1 MRTMK
6 SVILLRIG
14 KWLLLGL
21 ALIGIT
27 AFAVAQSDAPA
38 PPPPPPHDM
47 NVTFGA
53 GPGMGFAVAM
63 GHDGMGEGNL
73 VKGVPMSGEMVV
85 TRDQALADGNSI
97 HTQNQTTIYRDS
109 EGRVRREIGFELA
122 TPSTGAAKRTMIVI
136 MDPVSGNRYMLNP
149 QTKTAHQMPLRPG
162 KAGSPDTMR
171 ERLDV
176 GSGTGEATHV
186 RVQVGPPGAAEA
198 LSNMAGQVSIGSST
212 ANLKTEQLGTKT
224 INGLQAV
231 GTRMTRT
238 IPAGEIGNL
247 NPIEVVTERWY
258 SSDLQLPL
266 LESHSDPMM
275 GTMTIKLVN
284 INRGEPDA
292 SLFQVP
298 SDYKLVSGKPGEPLY
313 MPMKP

>member
-1 MRTMK
+1 MRVMK
-6 SVILLRIG
+6 SAILLKAG

-21 ALIGIT
+21 TVVGLS
-27 AFAVAQSDAPA
+27 AFAAAQSEAPTP

-47 NVTFGA
+47 MMMHGSGPMA
-53 GPGMGFAVAM
+53 GM
-63 GHDGMGEGNL
+63 GHDGIGEGKT
-73 VKGVPMSGEMVV
+73 VKGVPMSGEMIV
-85 TRDQALADGNSI
+85 TRDTTLADGNSI
-97 HTQNQTTIYRDS
+97 HTQNQTMIYRDS
-109 EGRVRREIGFELA
+109 QGRVRREIGFELN
-122 TPSTGAAKRTMIVI
+122 TPSTGAAKRAMIVI
-136 MDPVSGNRYMLNP
+136 TDPVSGNRYMLNP
-149 QTKTAHQMPLRPG
+149 ENKTAHQMPLHPG
-162 KAGSPDTMR
+162 KPG
-171 ERLDV
+171 
-176 GSGTGEATHV
+176 
-186 RVQVGPPGAAEA
+186 PGAPDAMHDMHGKMGGGPNA
-198 LSNMAGQVSIGSST
+198 
-212 ANLKTEQLGTKT
+212 ANLKTDQLGTKA

-266 LESHSDPMM
+266 LTSHNDPMM
-275 GTMTIKLVN
+275 GTMTVKLVN

>member
-1 MRTMK
+1 MCTMK
-6 SVILLRIG
+6 SMILLRAG
-14 KWLLLGL
+14 NWLLLGL
-21 ALIGIT
+21 ALVGLS
-27 AFAVAQSDAPA
+27 AFGVAQSDAPA

-47 NVTFGA
+47 NVTFG
-53 GPGMGFAVAM
+53 GGFMTGM
-63 GHDGMGEGNL
+63 GHDEIEEGKL

-85 TRDQALADGNSI
+85 TRDRTLADGNSI

-109 EGRVRREIGFELA
+109 QGRMRREIGFELN
-122 TPSTGAAKRTMIVI
+122 TPSTGAAKRTMIAI

-149 QTKTAHQMPLRPG
+149 QNKTAHQMPLHPGKPGGGAPDAMHGRMGVGPGTAEAMHDRPG
-162 KAGSPDTMR
+162 K
-171 ERLDV
+171 V
-176 GSGTGEATHV
+176 W
-186 RVQVGPPGAAEA
+186 
-198 LSNMAGQVSIGSST
+198 IGSNA

-224 INGLQAV
+224 INGLPAL

-266 LESHSDPMM
+266 LTTHNDPMM

-298 SDYKLVSGKPGEPLY
+298 SDYKLISGKPGEPLY
-313 MPMKP
+313 MPMHP

>member
-1 MRTMK
+1 MRITK
-6 SVILLRIG
+6 SILFRAG
-14 KWLLLGL
+14 KSLLVGL
-21 ALIGIT
+21 ALVGLS
-27 AFAVAQSDAPA
+27 AFAAAQSEAPA

-47 NVTFGA
+47 NVMFG
-53 GPGMGFAVAM
+53 GGFIGGMM
-63 GHDGMGEGNL
+63 HEGMEEGKL

-85 TRDQALADGNSI
+85 TREQTLADGNTI

-109 EGRVRREIGFELA
+109 EGRVRREIGFELN
-122 TPSTGAAKRTMIVI
+122 TPSTGAAKRTMIAI
-136 MDPVSGNRYMLNP
+136 TDPVSGSRYMLNP
-149 QTKTAHQMPLRPG
+149 GNKTAHRMPLHPGRPG
-162 KAGSPDTMR
+162 
-171 ERLDV
+171 
-176 GSGTGEATHV
+176 
-186 RVQVGPPGAAEA
+186 PGARDAMHDMHRKMEA
-198 LSNMAGQVSIGSST
+198 GPDA

-238 IPAGEIGNL
+238 IPAGEIGNR
-247 NPIEVVTERWY
+247 NPIEVITERWF

-266 LESHSDPMM
+266 LISHSDPMM

-298 SDYKLVSGKPGEPLY
+298 SDYKLISGKPGEPLY
-313 MPMKP
+313 MPMHP

>member
-1 MRTMK
+1 MTFAK
-6 SVILLRIG
+6 AGS
-14 KWLLLGL
+14 WLLLGL
-21 ALIGIT
+21 ALVGLT
-27 AFAVAQSDAPA
+27 AIAAAQSDAPA
-38 PPPPPPHDM
+38 SPPPPPPHDM
-47 NVTFGA
+47 NMTFG
-53 GPGMGFAVAM
+53 GPFMHGMM
-63 GHDGMGEGNL
+63 HDGMEEGKV

-109 EGRVRREIGFELA
+109 EGRVRREIQFELA
-122 TPSTGAAKRTMIVI
+122 TPSTGAAKRTMIAI
-136 MDPVSGNRYMLNP
+136 TDPVSGSRYMLNP
-149 QTKTAHQMPLRPG
+149 QNKTAHEMPLHHG
-162 KAGSPDTMR
+162 KHGSEGPEIKQPKMWT
-171 ERLDV
+171 
-176 GSGTGEATHV
+176 GSDA
-186 RVQVGPPGAAEA
+186 
-198 LSNMAGQVSIGSST
+198 
-212 ANLKTEQLGTKT
+212 ANLKAEQLGTKA

-238 IPAGEIGNL
+238 IPAGEIGNR

-284 INRGEPDA
+284 ITRGEPDA
-292 SLFQVP
+292 SLFQIP
-298 SDYKLVSGKPGEPLY
+298 ADYKLISGRPGEPLY

>member
-1 MRTMK
+1 MRVMK
-6 SVILLRIG
+6 SAILLKAG

-21 ALIGIT
+21 TLVGLS
-27 AFAVAQSDAPA
+27 AFAAAQSEAPTP

-47 NVTFGA
+47 MMMHGSGPMA
-53 GPGMGFAVAM
+53 GM
-63 GHDGMGEGNL
+63 GHDGIGEGKT
-73 VKGVPMSGEMVV
+73 VKGVPMSGEMIV
-85 TRDQALADGNSI
+85 TRDTTLADGNSI
-97 HTQNQTTIYRDS
+97 HTQNQTMIYRDS
-109 EGRVRREIGFELA
+109 QGRVRREIGFELN
-122 TPSTGAAKRTMIVI
+122 TPSTGAAKRAMIVI
-136 MDPVSGNRYMLNP
+136 TDPVSGNRYMLNP
-149 QTKTAHQMPLRPG
+149 ENKTAHQMPLHPG
-162 KAGSPDTMR
+162 KPG
-171 ERLDV
+171 
-176 GSGTGEATHV
+176 
-186 RVQVGPPGAAEA
+186 PGAPDAMHDMHGKMGGGPNA
-198 LSNMAGQVSIGSST
+198 
-212 ANLKTEQLGTKT
+212 ANLKTDQLGTKA

-266 LESHSDPMM
+266 LTSHNDPMM
-275 GTMTIKLVN
+275 GTMTVKLVN

>member
-1 MRTMK
+1 MSIMK
-6 SVILLRIG
+6 SGILLRAG
-14 KWLLLGL
+14 NWLLLGL
-21 ALIGIT
+21 ALVGLS
-27 AFAVAQSDAPA
+27 AFAAAQSDAPA

-47 NVTFGA
+47 NVAFG
-53 GPGMGFAVAM
+53 GGFMTGM
-63 GHDGMGEGNL
+63 GHDEIGEGKL
-73 VKGVPMSGEMVV
+73 VKGVPMSGDMVV
-85 TRDQALADGNSI
+85 TRDQSLADGNSI

-136 MDPVSGNRYMLNP
+136 TDPVAGNRYMLNP
-149 QTKTAHQMPLRPG
+149 ENKTAHQMPLHPG
-162 KAGSPDTMR
+162 KRGSDGPET
-171 ERLDV
+171 
-176 GSGTGEATHV
+176 SG
-186 RVQVGPPGAAEA
+186 RVW
-198 LSNMAGQVSIGSST
+198 IGSNA

-238 IPAGEIGNL
+238 IAAGEIGNQ

-298 SDYKLVSGKPGEPLY
+298 SDYKLISGRPGEPLY
-313 MPMKP
+313 MPMKQ

>member
-1 MRTMK
+1 
-6 SVILLRIG
+6 VILLRAG
-14 KWLLLGL
+14 NWLLLGL
-21 ALIGIT
+21 ALVGLS
-27 AFAVAQSDAPA
+27 AFAAAQSDAPA

-47 NVTFGA
+47 NVAFG
-53 GPGMGFAVAM
+53 GGFMTGM
-63 GHDGMGEGNL
+63 GHDEIGEGKL

-85 TRDQALADGNSI
+85 TRDQTLADGNSI

-109 EGRVRREIGFELA
+109 EGRVRREIQFELI
-122 TPSTGAAKRTMIVI
+122 TPSTGAAKRTMIAI
-136 MDPVSGNRYMLNP
+136 MDPVSGNRCMLNP
-149 QTKTAHQMPLRPG
+149 ENKTAHQMPLHPGRPG
-162 KAGSPDTMR
+162 PGSPDAMHGR
-171 ERLDV
+171 M
-176 GSGTGEATHV
+176 G
-186 RVQVGPPGAAEA
+186 VGPGTAEA
-198 LSNMAGQVSIGSST
+198 MHDMPGKVWIGSNA

-224 INGLQAV
+224 INGLQAL

-238 IPAGEIGNL
+238 IPAGEIGNR

-266 LESHSDPMM
+266 LTTHNDPMM

-298 SDYKLVSGKPGEPLY
+298 SDYKLISGKPGEPLY
-313 MPMKP
+313 MPMHP

>member
-1 MRTMK
+1 MCTMK
-6 SVILLRIG
+6 SGILLRAG
-14 KWLLLGL
+14 NWLLLGL
-21 ALIGIT
+21 ALVGLS
-27 AFAVAQSDAPA
+27 AFAAAQSDAPA

-47 NVTFGA
+47 NVAFG
-53 GPGMGFAVAM
+53 GGFMTGM
-63 GHDGMGEGNL
+63 GHDEIEEGKL

-85 TRDQALADGNSI
+85 TRDRTLADGNSI

-109 EGRVRREIGFELA
+109 EGRVRREIQFELS
-122 TPSTGAAKRTMIVI
+122 TPSTGAAKRTMIAI

-149 QTKTAHQMPLRPG
+149 ENKTAHQMPLHPGKPGRGAPDAMHDRMGVGPGTAEAMHDRPG
-162 KAGSPDTMR
+162 K
-171 ERLDV
+171 V
-176 GSGTGEATHV
+176 W
-186 RVQVGPPGAAEA
+186 
-198 LSNMAGQVSIGSST
+198 IGSNT

-224 INGLQAV
+224 INGLPAL

-266 LESHSDPMM
+266 LTTHNDPMM

-298 SDYKLVSGKPGEPLY
+298 SDYKLISGKPGEPLY
-313 MPMKP
+313 MPMHP

>member
-1 MRTMK
+1 MRVMK
-6 SVILLRIG
+6 SAILLKAG

-21 ALIGIT
+21 TVVGLS
-27 AFAVAQSDAPA
+27 AFAAAQSEAPTP

-47 NVTFGA
+47 MMMH
-53 GPGMGFAVAM
+53 GPGPMAGM
-63 GHDGMGEGNL
+63 GHDGIGEGKL
-73 VKGVPMSGEMVV
+73 VKGVPMSGEMIV
-85 TRDQALADGNSI
+85 TRDTTLADGNSI
-97 HTQNQTTIYRDS
+97 HTQNQTMIYRDS
-109 EGRVRREIGFELA
+109 QGRVRREIGFELN
-122 TPSTGAAKRTMIVI
+122 TPSTGAAKRAMIVI
-136 MDPVSGNRYMLNP
+136 TDPVSGNRYMLNP
-149 QTKTAHQMPLRPG
+149 ENKTAHQMPLHPG
-162 KAGSPDTMR
+162 KPG
-171 ERLDV
+171 
-176 GSGTGEATHV
+176 
-186 RVQVGPPGAAEA
+186 PGAPDAMHDMHGKMGGGPNA
-198 LSNMAGQVSIGSST
+198 
-212 ANLKTEQLGTKT
+212 ANLKTDQLGTKA

-266 LESHSDPMM
+266 LTSHNDPMM
-275 GTMTIKLVN
+275 GTMTVKLVN

>member
-1 MRTMK
+1 MK
-6 SVILLRIG
+6 SGILLRAG
-14 KWLLLGL
+14 NWLLLGL
-21 ALIGIT
+21 ALVGLS
-27 AFAVAQSDAPA
+27 AFAAAQSDAPA

-47 NVTFGA
+47 NVTFG
-53 GPGMGFAVAM
+53 GGFMTGM
-63 GHDGMGEGNL
+63 GHDEIEEGKL

-85 TRDQALADGNSI
+85 TRDRTLADGNSI
-97 HTQNQTTIYRDS
+97 HTQNQTLIYRDS
-109 EGRVRREIGFELA
+109 QGRVRREIGFELS
-122 TPSTGAAKRTMIVI
+122 TPSTGAAKRTMIAI

-149 QTKTAHQMPLRPG
+149 ENKTAHQMPLHPG
-162 KAGSPDTMR
+162 KP
-171 ERLDV
+171 
-176 GSGTGEATHV
+176 GSGAPDAMHG
-186 RVQVGPPGAAEA
+186 RMGVGPGTAEA
-198 LSNMAGQVSIGSST
+198 MHDMPGKVWIGSNA

-224 INGLQAV
+224 INGLQAL

-266 LESHSDPMM
+266 LTTHNDPMM

-298 SDYKLVSGKPGEPLY
+298 SDYKLISGKPGEPLY
-313 MPMKP
+313 MPMHP

>member
-1 MRTMK
+1 MCTTK
-6 SVILLRIG
+6 SVILLRAG
-14 KWLLLGL
+14 NWLLLGL
-21 ALIGIT
+21 ALVGLS
-27 AFAVAQSDAPA
+27 AFAAAQSDAPA

-47 NVTFGA
+47 NVAFG
-53 GPGMGFAVAM
+53 GGFMTGM
-63 GHDGMGEGNL
+63 GHDEIGEGKL

-85 TRDQALADGNSI
+85 TRDQTLADGNSI

-109 EGRVRREIGFELA
+109 EGRVRREIQFELI
-122 TPSTGAAKRTMIVI
+122 TPSTGAAKRTMIAI

-149 QTKTAHQMPLRPG
+149 ENKTAHQMPLHPG
-162 KAGSPDTMR
+162 KP
-171 ERLDV
+171 
-176 GSGTGEATHV
+176 GSGGPDAMHG
-186 RVQVGPPGAAEA
+186 RMGVGPGTAEA
-198 LSNMAGQVSIGSST
+198 MHDMPGKVWIGSNA

-224 INGLQAV
+224 INGLQAL

-238 IPAGEIGNL
+238 IPAGEIGNR

-266 LESHSDPMM
+266 LTTHNDPMM

-298 SDYKLVSGKPGEPLY
+298 SDYKLISGKPGEPLY
-313 MPMKP
+313 MPMHP

>member
-1 MRTMK
+1 MSIMK
-6 SVILLRIG
+6 SGILLRAG
-14 KWLLLGL
+14 NWLLLGL
-21 ALIGIT
+21 ALVGLS
-27 AFAVAQSDAPA
+27 AFAAAQSETPA

-47 NVTFGA
+47 NVTFG
-53 GPGMGFAVAM
+53 GGFIGGMM
-63 GHDGMGEGNL
+63 HDGMEEGRV

-85 TRDQALADGNSI
+85 TRDQTLADGNSI

-109 EGRVRREIGFELA
+109 AGRMRREIGFELN
-122 TPSTGAAKRTMIVI
+122 TPSTGAAKRTMIAI
-136 MDPVSGNRYMLNP
+136 TDPVSGGRYMLNP
-149 QTKTAHQMPLRPG
+149 ETKTAHQMPLHPGRPG
-162 KAGSPDTMR
+162 PGSPDAMHGR
-171 ERLDV
+171 M
-176 GSGTGEATHV
+176 G
-186 RVQVGPPGAAEA
+186 VGPGTAEA
-198 LSNMAGQVSIGSST
+198 MHDMHRKMGAGPDA

-238 IPAGEIGNL
+238 IAAGEIGNQ

-298 SDYKLVSGKPGEPLY
+298 SDYKLISGRPGEPLY
-313 MPMKP
+313 MPMKQ

>member
-1 MRTMK
+1 MRITK
-6 SVILLRIG
+6 SMILASAG
-14 KWLLLGL
+14 NWLLLGL
-21 ALIGIT
+21 ALVGLT
-27 AFAVAQSDAPA
+27 AFAAAQSEAPA
-38 PPPPPPHDM
+38 PPPPPHDM
-47 NVTFGA
+47 NVMFGG
-53 GPGMGFAVAM
+53 GPGMGVMM
-63 GHDGMGEGNL
+63 GMAHAGMEEGKL

-85 TRDQALADGNSI
+85 TREQTLADGNSI

-109 EGRVRREIGFELA
+109 EGRVRREIGFELN
-122 TPSTGAAKRTMIVI
+122 TPSTGAAKRTMIAI
-136 MDPVSGNRYMLNP
+136 TDPVSGNRYMLNP
-149 QTKTAHQMPLRPG
+149 ENKTAHQMPLHPG
-162 KAGSPDTMR
+162 R
-171 ERLDV
+171 
-176 GSGTGEATHV
+176 SG
-186 RVQVGPPGAAEA
+186 PGAPDA
-198 LSNMAGQVSIGSST
+198 MHDMHRKMGAGPDA

-224 INGLQAV
+224 INGLQAA

-238 IPAGEIGNL
+238 IPAGEIGNR

-313 MPMKP
+313 MPMHP